1 MIMLQ
6 KWDLSKFRQQ
16 DKNKQTNKKNT
27 NLPFLLPSL
36 IHDRI
41 KNAKEH
47 TSEPLE
53 TQPTLALIII
63 FN

>member
-6 KWDLSKFRQQ
+6 KWDISKFRQQ
-16 DKNKQTNKKNT
+16 DEKRKM

-41 KNAKEH
+41 KNAKDH
-47 TSEPLE
+47 ISDPME
-53 TQPTLALIII
+53 TQPPLALFII

>member
-16 DKNKQTNKKNT
+16 DKKKKKM
-27 NLPFLLPSL
+27 NLPFLLSSL

-47 TSEPLE
+47 TSDPME
-53 TQPTLALIII
+53 TQPTLALFII

>member
-6 KWDLSKFRQQ
+6 KWDISKFRQQ
-16 DKNKQTNKKNT
+16 DGKKNRI
-27 NLPFLLPSL
+27 LPSL

-47 TSEPLE
+47 TSDPME
-53 TQPTLALIII
+53 TQPTLALFII